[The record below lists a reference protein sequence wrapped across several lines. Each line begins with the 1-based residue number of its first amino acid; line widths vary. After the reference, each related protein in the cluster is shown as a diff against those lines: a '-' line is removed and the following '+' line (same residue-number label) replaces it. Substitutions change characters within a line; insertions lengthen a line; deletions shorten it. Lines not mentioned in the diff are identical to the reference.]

1 VAKPADSPAPGGS
14 RADIQHRPDDV
25 STTADPE
32 ALLRDWARGTFEP
45 LDVNTAPDWSRRR
58 LRLQLLA
65 PLSVEQDQRL
75 REQIAAFLV
84 AYGRGKFEDYLAFRA
99 AGGLAAADDPRATE
113 GLHLIA
119 TVWDSNAGPPPD
131 TPLGACEAMWKLYV
145 GQPPNPRIAA
155 VDWERSQA
163 IVRAI
168 RRKQMVIEEWD
179 ERAGI
184 ESHLYKQFVASRRSS
199 VAPTVWKPLIPN
211 HLSIAEIV
219 KAHDELLYADVEV
232 MQRDP
237 DGVAF
242 PILLRLVWDGQ
253 QRVWVPLNGMT
264 LYAGRWPFVW

>member
-1 VAKPADSPAPGGS
+1 
-14 RADIQHRPDDV
+14 
-25 STTADPE
+25 
-32 ALLRDWARGTFEP
+32 
-45 LDVNTAPDWSRRR
+45 
-58 LRLQLLA
+58 
-65 PLSVEQDQRL
+65 
-75 REQIAAFLV
+75 
-84 AYGRGKFEDYLAFRA
+84 
-99 AGGLAAADDPRATE
+99 
-113 GLHLIA
+113 
-119 TVWDSNAGPPPD
+119 
-131 TPLGACEAMWKLYV
+131 MWKLYV
-145 GQPPNPRIAA
+145 GDPPNPRIAA

-163 IVRAI
+163 VIRAI

-242 PILLRLVWDGQ
+242 PILLRLVWDSQ
-253 QRVWVPLNGMT
+253 QCVWVPLNGMT
-264 LYAGRWPFVW
+264 FYTGRWPFVW